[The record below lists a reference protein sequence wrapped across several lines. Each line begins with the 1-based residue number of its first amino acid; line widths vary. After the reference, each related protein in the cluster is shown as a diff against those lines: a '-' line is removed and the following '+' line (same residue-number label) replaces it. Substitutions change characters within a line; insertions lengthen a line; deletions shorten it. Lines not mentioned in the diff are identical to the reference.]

1 MMLPA
6 RAPLTRRLLRD
17 DVYERVRDAVVDGT
31 LAPGVQVRDQEL
43 AAWLGVSRTP
53 VREAL
58 LRLEQAGLVHTT
70 PGRST
75 KVATLEDRSVA
86 EAQSVVAAMHALA
99 VREGCPRLGE
109 GDLGEMRAAADDFAT
124 ALQHGDV
131 EAALAADDRLHGVPV
146 RASGNRAVAAVLEQY
161 TPVVRRLERLRFGS
175 LAGRSSLALHA
186 DLLDHCAAGR
196 AAEAEAVELRTWQAL
211 SHLIDLDPTTRET
224 PTPEDPA

>member
-1 MMLPA
+1 MTLPH
-6 RAPLTRRLLRD
+6 REPLTRRLLRD
-17 DVYERVRDAVVDGT
+17 DVLERLREAVVDGT
-31 LAPGVQVRDQEL
+31 LAPGAQLRDQEL

-75 KVATLEDRSVA
+75 TVATLEDRSVA

-99 VREGCPRLGE
+99 VREACPRLGP
-109 GDLGEMRAAADDFAT
+109 GDLEEMRACAEEFAD
-124 ALQHGDV
+124 ALRRGDV

-175 LAGRSSLALHA
+175 LAGRGSVALHDELVA
-186 DLLDHCAAGR
+186 HCAAGR
-196 AAEAEAVELRTWQAL
+196 AEEAEAVELRTWQAL
-211 SHLIDLDPTTRET
+211 GHLIHLDP
-224 PTPEDPA
+224 PAPDTPEDPT

>member
-1 MMLPA
+1 MDLPA
-6 RAPLTRRLLRD
+6 RDPLPRRLLRD
-17 DVYERVRDAVVDGT
+17 DVLERLRDAVVDGT
-31 LAPGVQVRDQEL
+31 LAPGAQLRDQEL
-43 AAWLGVSRTP
+43 AGWLGVSRTP

-75 KVATLEDRSVA
+75 TVATLEDRAVA
-86 EAQSVVAAMHALA
+86 DAQSVVAAMHALA

-109 GDLGEMRAAADDFAT
+109 RDLVEMRAAADDFAA
-124 ALQHGDV
+124 ALGAGDV

-175 LAGRSSLALHA
+175 LAGRGSVALHDELVA
-186 DLLDHCAAGR
+186 HCAAGR
-196 AAEAEAVELRTWQAL
+196 ASEAEAVELRTWQAL
-211 SHLIDLDPTTRET
+211 GHLIHLDP
-224 PTPEDPA
+224 PTPGEDPA